1 MPPDYLLTA
10 IPAPTG
16 RVFRASQHRLFKR
29 PSDLAGGRP
38 HPLHLPL
45 PVYHPQGERNSQQNT
60 RYGILMLMTTKL
72 KELLER
78 AETWPDNA
86 QEEAVASLEAIEA
99 ELAGE
104 AGLSTDDRKALE
116 ASADD
121 VRHGRFATQSEV
133 QGVFGRYRRV

>member
-1 MPPDYLLTA
+1 
-10 IPAPTG
+10 
-16 RVFRASQHRLFKR
+16 
-29 PSDLAGGRP
+29 
-38 HPLHLPL
+38 
-45 PVYHPQGERNSQQNT
+45 
-60 RYGILMLMTTKL
+60 MLMTTKL